1 MLSGLTTPGSKS
13 SEFLL
18 TIANAIAQLILAL
31 TNTVSDGTATKYGL
45 AGAVAYIISRG
56 LAKYESRGGPPPS
69 PPAA

>member
-1 MLSGLTTPGSKS
+1 MLTGLTTPGAKS

-18 TIANAIAQLILAL
+18 TVANLIAQVALAW
-31 TNTVSDGTATKYGL
+31 TDTISSGTATKYTL

-56 LAKYESRGGPPPS
+56 LAKYETRGPAAPK